1 MNPDSHLI
9 LQSTPLFNALEKLS
23 SIDDGVMTLLAAD
36 ADGRLTGTLTD
47 GDIRR
52 ALLRGISLQTRVA
65 DVMNS
70 SFRRIKRLRSRH
82 RRAASRPPRR
92 NQASAGCRCRR
103 TSLTASRYAV
113 DGVASAAVG
122 NPHGRRPRRTPQT
135 TDPRLP
141 QAAAEGRP
149 ARHYRLQHRQ
159 TRQKTA

>member
-52 ALLRGISLQTRVA
+52 ALLRGVSLQTRVA

-70 SFRRIKRLRSRH
+70 SFRRISASDPAATESGFCRLSMPTAVSHGFSICSRQ
-82 RRAASRPPRR
+82 RRF
-92 NQASAGCRCRR
+92 CRCRQ
-103 TSLTASRYAV
+103 SSW
-113 DGVASAAVG
+113 
-122 NPHGRRPRRTPQT
+122 PE
-135 TDPRLP
+135 
-141 QAAAEGRP
+141 AAAN
-149 ARHYRLQHRQ
+149 ASDH
-159 TRQKTA
+159 